1 MNKNIQFHIMSFCNS
16 LVFFAPVAILLRT
29 TKGVTVSQF
38 FLLQAL
44 LSVMIF
50 VFEIPTGILADKIGY
65 KKAMLFSQITLFI
78 ARFMFL
84 AADHIIYFVIEA
96 VIEAFSCCFL
106 SGTTDAYLY
115 ERCKQTGDEG
125 KFVTETAK
133 ANAWGTAGFLVSTM
147 GYYVLYSFTNLNGL
161 VVATELATLV
171 SIVAV
176 LSMPETLRQTDKIT
190 RNPEGSKQTSK
201 MLKLTKRL
209 NNSRFTNILWVLII
223 LDTVVGVVGLIINFL
238 YAEKL
243 SWSGLS
249 VTWMTPIILCYS
261 MLELLVP
268 KVIMSM
274 QKRDEAN
281 IYQMCSLLSMGL
293 LLGIFLLQN
302 HFVLVFMI
310 GLPFVLRIVET
321 IQYKY
326 ENTYIDELG
335 QSRNRAALLSV
346 INMGNN
352 LFSVVFLMFS
362 AIVTSEQGNV
372 IFLFAGIMMFVV
384 AIIGSWIIRK
394 CKIDL

>member
-1 MNKNIQFHIMSFCNS
+1 
-16 LVFFAPVAILLRT
+16 
-29 TKGVTVSQF
+29 
-38 FLLQAL
+38 
-44 LSVMIF
+44 
-50 VFEIPTGILADKIGY
+50 
-65 KKAMLFSQITLFI
+65 
-78 ARFMFL
+78 MF
-84 AADHIIYFVIEA
+84 
-96 VIEAFSCCFL
+96 
-106 SGTTDAYLY
+106 
-115 ERCKQTGDEG
+115 
-125 KFVTETAK
+125 
-133 ANAWGTAGFLVSTM
+133 
-147 GYYVLYSFTNLNGL
+147 
-161 VVATELATLV
+161 
-171 SIVAV
+171 
-176 LSMPETLRQTDKIT
+176 
-190 RNPEGSKQTSK
+190 
-201 MLKLTKRL
+201 
-209 NNSRFTNILWVLII
+209 VLII
-223 LDTVVGVVGLIINFL
+223 INLSYNNYLGCLDIFLIINFL
-238 YAEKL
+238 YVEKL
-243 SWSGLS
+243 SWSGMP

-261 MLELLVP
+261 VLELLVP
-268 KVIMSM
+268 KVISSM
-274 QKRDEAN
+274 CEEKEAN

-352 LFSVVFLMFS
+352 LFSVIFLLFS

>member
-50 VFEIPTGILADKIGY
+50 VFEIPTGMLADKIGY
-65 KKAMLFSQITLFI
+65 KKAMLLSQIMLFL
-78 ARFMFL
+78 ARFLFL
-84 AADHIIYFVIEA
+84 VANHIIYFVIEA
-96 VIEAFSCCFL
+96 VMEAFSCCFL

-115 ERCKQTGDEG
+115 ERCKQNGDEE

-147 GYYVLYSFTNLNGL
+147 GYYVLYSFANLNGL
-161 VVATELATLV
+161 VVATEFATVV

-176 LSMPETLRQTDKIT
+176 LFMPEAMRQTDKT
-190 RNPEGSKQTSK
+190 SRNPMGSKHTYK
-201 MLKLTKRL
+201 MRKLPEIL
-209 NNSRFTNILWVLII
+209 NNFRFSKILWVLVI
-223 LDTVVGVVGLIINFL
+223 LDTVVGVAGLIINFL

-243 SWSGLS
+243 SWSGLPM
-249 VTWMTPIILCYS
+249 TWMTPIILCYS
-261 MLELLVP
+261 ILELLVP
-268 KVIMSM
+268 KVISSVR
-274 QKRDEAN
+274 KENEAN
-281 IYQMCSLLSMGL
+281 IYQMCSLLSTGL
-293 LLGIFLLQN
+293 WIGIFLFQN

-310 GLPFVLRIVET
+310 GLPFILRIVET

-326 ENTYIDELG
+326 ENEYIDRLG
-335 QSRNRAALLSV
+335 QSHNRATLLSV

-352 LFSVVFLMFS
+352 LFSVIFLLFS
-362 AIVTSEQGNV
+362 AIVTTAQGNV
-372 IFLFAGIMMFVV
+372 IFLFAGILMFAIAVV
-384 AIIGSWIIRK
+384 GIKVIK
-394 CKIDL
+394 MIDK